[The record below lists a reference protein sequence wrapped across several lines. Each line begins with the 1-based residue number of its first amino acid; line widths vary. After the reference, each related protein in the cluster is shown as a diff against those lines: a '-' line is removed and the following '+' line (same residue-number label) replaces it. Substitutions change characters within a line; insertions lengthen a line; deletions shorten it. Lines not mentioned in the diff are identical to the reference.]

1 VLPAAGYVMG
11 LHELVRTTTFR
22 SAAVAASAFAVFV
35 LVLFGFIYWKTDRY
49 LIARSDRVI
58 ASQLR
63 VMSALPLE
71 RKADAIDYQLGV
83 DPRGVQFAGLFRP
96 DGSRIAGNLEGLPPG
111 LKLDDA
117 VQSTEVKRSSPNGV
131 ETLVVRAIGEHLPG
145 GEVLVIGRDVDE
157 ALELSRVVSQALA
170 LGLIPALVLCL
181 AVGAL
186 LGVRAER
193 RIADVNQRVQRIVAG
208 NLRERLP
215 RQARDDPFSKLAAIV
230 NGMLDEIET
239 LIHAITGI
247 GNDIAHD
254 LRTPLTRVRLM
265 LERGRSNAQTLEQ
278 LQLITD
284 KAITGIDQ
292 SLAITTALLRLAEI
306 ENSRRSAGF
315 GKVALAE
322 LVREVGDLYEPIA
335 ENKGLTL
342 HIDLAHA
349 PTVDGDRDLLMEA
362 IVNLVDNA
370 VKFTPKGGRV
380 EIALLRGNAE
390 SIVRV
395 KDTGSGISEAERD
408 VVLKRFYRSDKLR
421 SAPGF
426 GLGLNLVAAIVKL
439 HGFRLTI
446 YPGSGCVIE
455 IASPDQAA
463 GGEARPRWIHAL
475 PLSDTQSSRKQT
487 APDQHR
493 NNADRLK

>member
-1 VLPAAGYVMG
+1 MPPNTMG
-11 LHELVRTTTFR
+11 LPEFARTNTFR
-22 SAAVAASAFAVFV
+22 SAAIAAVAFAIFV
-35 LVLFGFIYWKTDRY
+35 LVLFGFIYWTTDRY
-49 LIARSDRVI
+49 LIARSDHVI

-71 RKADAIDYQLGV
+71 RKADVINYQLTE
-83 DPRGVQFAGLFRP
+83 DPRGVQFVGLFGP
-96 DGSRIAGNLEGLPPG
+96 DGRRIAGNLDGPPAGLR
-111 LKLDDA
+111 LDDG
-117 VQSTEVKRSSPNGV
+117 VQSAEVKRSGPAGV
-131 ETLVVRAIGEHLPG
+131 ETRAIRAIGRHLDG

-157 ALELSRVVSQALA
+157 AVELSKVVSQALA

-186 LGVRAER
+186 LSIRAER

-215 RQARDDPFSKLAAIV
+215 HQPSDDPFSRLAGIV

-239 LIHAITGI
+239 LIHAIAGI

-265 LERGRSNAQTLEQ
+265 LERGRRNAETLEQ

-284 KAITGIDQ
+284 RAVAGIDQ

-315 GKVALAE
+315 GEVALAE
-322 LVREVGDLYEPIA
+322 LVQEVGDLYEPIA
-335 ENKGLTL
+335 ENKGVTL
-342 HIDLAHA
+342 RVDLSHA

-370 VKFTPKGGRV
+370 IKFTPEGGHV
-380 EIALLRGNAE
+380 EVALLRGNAE
-390 SIVRV
+390 DIIRV
-395 KDTGSGISEAERD
+395 KDTGAGISEAERD
-408 VVLKRFYRSDKLR
+408 VVLKRFYRSDKVKN
-421 SAPGF
+421 APGF
-426 GLGLNLVAAIVKL
+426 GLGLNLVAAIAKL

-446 YPGSGCVIE
+446 YSGTGCVIE
-455 IASPDQAA
+455 IASPDRNA
-463 GGEARPRWIHAL
+463 GGEARPQPSKPPPPVASPDA
-475 PLSDTQSSRKQT
+475 PLTVE
-487 APDQHR
+487 
-493 NNADRLK
+493 

>member
-1 VLPAAGYVMG
+1 MPPNTMG
-11 LHELVRTTTFR
+11 LPEFARTNTFR
-22 SAAVAASAFAVFV
+22 WAVIAAVAFAVFV
-35 LVLFGFIYWKTDRY
+35 LVLFGFIYWTTDRY
-49 LIARSDRVI
+49 LIARSDHVI
-58 ASQLR
+58 ASQLT

-71 RKADAIDYQLGV
+71 RKADAINYQLSE
-83 DPRGVQFAGLFRP
+83 DPRGVQFVGLFGP
-96 DGSRIAGNLEGLPPG
+96 DGSRIAGNLDGPPAG
-111 LKLDDA
+111 LKLDDG
-117 VQSTEVKRSSPNGV
+117 VQSAEVKRSSPAGV
-131 ETLVVRAIGEHLPG
+131 ETRDIRVIGKHLDG
-145 GEVLVIGRDVDE
+145 GQVLVIGRDVDE
-157 ALELSRVVSQALA
+157 AVELSKVVSQALA
-170 LGLIPALVLCL
+170 LGLLPALVLCL

-186 LGVRAER
+186 LSIRSER

-215 RQARDDPFSKLAAIV
+215 HQPSDDPFSRLAAIV

-239 LIHAITGI
+239 LIHAIAGI

-265 LERGRSNAQTLEQ
+265 LERGRSNAETLEQ

-284 KAITGIDQ
+284 RAIAGIDQ

-315 GKVALAE
+315 GEVALAE
-322 LVREVGDLYEPIA
+322 LVQEVGDLYEPIA
-335 ENKGLTL
+335 ENKGITL
-342 HIDLAHA
+342 RVDLSHA

-370 VKFTPKGGRV
+370 IKFTPEGGHV

-390 SIVRV
+390 DIIRV
-395 KDTGSGISEAERD
+395 KDTGSGISESERD
-408 VVLKRFYRSDKLR
+408 VVLKRFYRSDKVK

-426 GLGLNLVAAIVKL
+426 GLGLNLVAAIAKL

-446 YPGSGCVIE
+446 YSGSGCVIE
-455 IASPDQAA
+455 IASPDRNA
-463 GGEARPRWIHAL
+463 GGESRPQPSKPPRPAASPDARL
-475 PLSDTQSSRKQT
+475 TVE
-487 APDQHR
+487 
-493 NNADRLK
+493 